1 MEKSEFARLRSLPG
15 TQQFLDLLSG
25 AGYNEEGENQR
36 SIKLVLSA
44 RESVELPAELATFLF
59 AMVQAVQ
66 NGGEVTVTMSRD
78 LISTQEAAE
87 ILGVSRPTVV
97 RLLESGKIPF
107 EKIGSHRRINKGDV
121 LSYREARRRAEYQ
134 AFTLSVMDEDE
145 EEDFEQVLLELREVR
160 RHLAEVRR
168 RSSNV

>member
-1 MEKSEFARLRSLPG
+1 M
-15 TQQFLDLLSG
+15 
-25 AGYNEEGENQR
+25 
-36 SIKLVLSA
+36 
-44 RESVELPAELATFLF
+44 
-59 AMVQAVQ
+59 
-66 NGGEVTVTMSRD
+66 
-78 LISTQEAAE
+78 
-87 ILGVSRPTVV
+87 
-97 RLLESGKIPF
+97 SGKIPF

-121 LSYREARRRAEYQ
+121 LSYREARRLAEYQ